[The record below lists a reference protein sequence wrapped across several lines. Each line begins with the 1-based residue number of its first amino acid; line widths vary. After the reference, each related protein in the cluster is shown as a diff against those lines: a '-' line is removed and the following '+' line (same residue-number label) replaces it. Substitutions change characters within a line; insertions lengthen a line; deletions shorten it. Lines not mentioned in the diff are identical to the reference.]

1 MCGIV
6 GVWGHKEAVRVAY
19 LGLYALQHRGQEAA
33 GLVATLEDGS
43 LSARHGLGLLA
54 DAVPAQAISSL
65 RGRSAVGLVRYATA
79 GDGTL
84 KNAQPLVFDTVHGP
98 IALSHNG
105 TLTNAK
111 TLRSELERRGAIFRT
126 TTDSEVIAHLIA
138 RHPGPL
144 EDAFLSALSALE
156 GAYSL
161 LLLTPKAL
169 LASRDPLGFRPLVL
183 GRLGRSWVFASETT
197 ALNLLGARGA
207 REIAPGETVA
217 VEEGRLRILERR
229 PAARTALCVFE
240 QVYFARPDS
249 SVFGRSVQ
257 GVRRALGRELARQ
270 MKDRITAN
278 AMENIP
284 QSGTTGRT
292 SRFADIV
299 VPVPDSGVPAALGFS
314 QESGIPF
321 EIGFVRSHYVGRTFI
336 QPAQVLR
343 ERSVQLKL
351 LPVPEAVRGKSIVL
365 IDDSIVRGTTSRR
378 ICRMLRRSGAK
389 KIHMA
394 ISSPPILSP
403 CYYGIDTPRREELI
417 AATRSVEEIRKF
429 LGVDTLTYL
438 SVEGMLKAATEGKTP
453 AGSPPSGGEDRCV
466 SCFTGNYPTPLTDL
480 GKAPCRKS
488 LLPNA
493 LPSSTI
499 PVSREKL
506 ETVSR
511 GSGAA

>member
-1 MCGIV
+1 MCGII

-33 GLVATLEDGS
+33 GLVAALEDGS

-54 DAVPAQAISSL
+54 DAVPAPALSSL
-65 RGRSAVGLVRYATA
+65 RGRSAVGHVRYATA

-138 RHPGPL
+138 RHAGPL
-144 EDAFLSALSALE
+144 EDAFLSALSSLE

-161 LLLTPKAL
+161 LLLTPTTL

-217 VEEGRLRILERR
+217 VEEGRLRVLERR
-229 PAARTALCVFE
+229 PAPRTALCVFE

-270 MKDRITAN
+270 MLGSRPEAEGAAAAGEMRSAAARDKITAN
-278 AMENIP
+278 
-284 QSGTTGRT
+284 GRT
-292 SRFADIV
+292 SRFADLV

-321 EIGFVRSHYVGRTFI
+321 EIGFVRSHYIGRTFI

-351 LPVPEAVRGKSIVL
+351 LPVPEAVRGRSIVL

-389 KIHMA
+389 NIHMA

-438 SVEGMLKAATEGKTP
+438 SVEGMLRAANGTTP
-453 AGSPPSGGEDRCV
+453 AGSAPLVGDDHCI
-466 SCFTGNYPTPLTDL
+466 SCFTGRYPTPLTDL
-480 GKAPCRKS
+480 VKAPCRE
-488 LLPNA
+488 
-493 LPSSTI
+493 I
-499 PVSREKL
+499 PASREKR
-506 ETVSR
+506 ETAFR
-511 GSGAA
+511 GPGAA